1 VCWWSVTMFRR
12 KVLQL
17 PVIHSDV
24 PERYVLVI
32 NSNTASARYIQ
43 REIEAKLEGCSILYA
58 PTLELAKLML
68 SRHAIELIVSNAV
81 LPDGSVTNL
90 RSTLEKLGSP
100 PDVIVV
106 GDVTTRSA
114 DVLKAAGYTLASA
127 RRFGAELPIIHRRR
141 PPSAEH
147 PSAEAPLSKKISDIS
162 ADLRNDLNNPLQE
175 IVAMVFVARVSGGA
189 QASTSQALEAIN
201 RAAQGMAKVVWGI
214 EQKFQQV
221 VGQ

>member
-1 VCWWSVTMFRR
+1 MFRR

-17 PVIHSDV
+17 PVVSPNV
-24 PERYVLVI
+24 PERHILVI

-58 PTLELAKLML
+58 PTLELARLML
-68 SRHAIELIVSNAV
+68 TRYPIELVVSNAV
-81 LPDGSVTNL
+81 LPDGSITNL
-90 RSTLEKLGSP
+90 RSTLEKLPTP

-114 DVLKAAGYTLASA
+114 DVLKAAGYSLASA

-141 PPSAEH
+141 PVAETRE
-147 PSAEAPLSKKISDIS
+147 PVVPLSKKIADIS

-175 IVAMVFVARVSGGA
+175 IVAMVFVARATGA
-189 QASTSQALEAIN
+189 AQQSTTQALEAIN

-214 EQKFQQV
+214 EQKIQQV